1 MELSLIT
8 FFLIYL
14 LFYALQKIN
23 VFSDP
28 GPFVEPNLK
37 FKMLLKARACSLNE
51 RATMVLIE
59 YKILYR
65 VKDSISRSRGKT
77 KGFIKTKSLGWAEL
91 KTKGFIQPLAV
102 GWVGGV

>member
-8 FFLIYL
+8 FLLIFL

-37 FKMLLKARACSLNE
+37 FKMLLKAHACSINE

-65 VKDSISRSRGKT
+65 VKDSISRSRAMVKPRG
-77 KGFIKTKSLGWAEL
+77 L
-91 KTKGFIQPLAV
+91 
-102 GWVGGV
+102 